1 MRYHHPLYRPP
12 SEAGSL
18 LIQAT
23 IGCPHNRCTFCGM
36 YAGVDFRIRPTEE
49 VKEDL
54 RMAHDS
60 YGPYVKT
67 LFFPDGNTLCMKTEE
82 LAEILRFARELFP
95 GLKRVTLY
103 GSARFIVRKKLEGL
117 KRLREAGLD
126 RIHSGF
132 ETGDGRLLEKIRKGF
147 SPEAE
152 VEAGELCREAGI
164 ELSAYII
171 IGLGGTEG
179 SRSHA
184 LESARVLNL
193 ALPRFVR
200 LRTLVPRPG
209 TPVWREYHEGAFGLL
224 SPHEALAET
233 RLLIE
238 SLEGPFELLSDHISN
253 YWNLV
258 GKIPE
263 DRARLLNEVDHALSL
278 DPSSFRPALIGVL

>member
-1 MRYHHPLYRPP
+1 MRYHQPLYRPP
-12 SEAGSL
+12 SEEGSL

-36 YAGVDFRIRPTEE
+36 YTGVDFQIRPIEE

-54 RMAHDS
+54 LMARHS
-60 YGPYVKT
+60 YGPSVKT
-67 LFFPDGNTLCMKTEE
+67 IFFPDGNTLCVKTEA
-82 LAEILRFARELFP
+82 LTEIIGFARELFP
-95 GLKRVTLY
+95 RLERVTLY

-117 KRLREAGLD
+117 KRLKEAGLD

-132 ETGDGRLLEKIRKGF
+132 ETGDGGLLQKIHKGF
-147 SPEAE
+147 SPEDE
-152 VEAGELCREAGI
+152 VTAGELCREAGI
-164 ELSAYII
+164 GLSAYII
-171 IGLGGTEG
+171 IGLDGPEG

-209 TPVWREYHEGAFGLL
+209 TPVWDAYHKRTFRLL
-224 SPHEALAET
+224 SPYEALAET

-238 SLEGPFELLSDHISN
+238 SLKGPFELLSDHISN
-253 YWNLV
+253 YWNIG

-263 DRARLLNEVDHALSL
+263 DKKRLLAEVDHALSL
-278 DPSSFRPALIGVL
+278 DTSCFRPALIGIL